1 MKILTNKEQQKV
13 CNAIVANTIIAFS
26 LLDLEDLDPKR
37 TIDYTEHLIGNAVDS
52 LYLVGGMKA
61 VFEGQKEICNVISRK
76 GRRENDGL

>member
-26 LLDLEDLDPKR
+26 LLDLEDPDPKR
-37 TIDYTEHLIGNAVDS
+37 TIDNTEHLIKNAVDS

-61 VFEGQKEICNVISRK
+61 VFEGQKEICNFKK
-76 GRRENDGL
+76 GKEEK

>member
-37 TIDYTEHLIGNAVDS
+37 TIDYTEHLIGNAVNS

-61 VFEGQKEICNVISRK
+61 VFEGQKKICNFKK
-76 GRRENDGL
+76 GKEKK